1 MSTKSIDGDRL
12 RPLQGGSIRSLKVLL
27 AASILLPALM
37 FAGAAWKSY
46 HDAMEHAADR
56 AEKLTSIVHEHAQ
69 KVFETNEA
77 LLGRIDDVTHG
88 MGAATIRADEQALHE
103 RLKSMSTGIAQIQAA
118 WILDDQGAPLVSN
131 RFYPVPQG
139 VSAAGRPYFQAH
151 RRGDGGLFVT
161 ESMQGV
167 LTAETFFNISR
178 RRTGPDA
185 GFSGVVSVSIAHSYF
200 TDVYQRIAGAGQDVA
215 VTMTR
220 DDGMVV
226 VRYPNPPKPGMR
238 LSPDSGVMTAVRKGE
253 FGRPIWVKSQLDGV
267 WRIVSV
273 QRIGSYPLHIAAGV
287 TYASVLREWGE
298 NLAIYGVVF
307 LAAAAGLF
315 ATTWLALRQ
324 TIREQRAT
332 AQWAEEAE
340 RREAAEAALRQSQK
354 LEAIG
359 QLTGGVAHDFNNLL
373 TVIVGNLGLI
383 ERRAN
388 NPDEVRGMAAA
399 ALTAAARGERLTQH
413 LLAFARRQALRP
425 QVVDVN
431 RLVSGLVPLV
441 QRAVGER
448 IAVDLR
454 LANDLAHCRID
465 PNQCETALLN
475 LAVNARDAMPDGGRL
490 TIATRNARLDSAAGE
505 LGPGDYVAVV
515 VADTGAGIPPDI
527 LPHVFEPFF
536 TTKDVGKGSGLGL
549 SQIYGFA
556 RQSGGQAQI
565 ESAVGEGTTVT
576 LLLPQTRERA
586 AVADASLFRSDPLA
600 GKGEV
605 VLVVDD
611 DDDVR
616 AIAARSLRDLG
627 YVVVTAPDGPS
638 AVAILQGGQR
648 IDALFSDVV
657 MPNGMSGVA
666 LAREARRLRP
676 GIGVLLTSGY
686 TAQALAQ
693 EHGLEESH
701 PLLPKPYRETDLAAM
716 IRTILPHPKS
726 TGRKAA
732 ELPTNAAMNIAAN
745 AAPSLRI
752 LLVEDDTLVRM
763 VAAATLADL
772 GHAVTEAGDGTE
784 ALRCLEDGNGFDV
797 LITDLGLPGM
807 DGLVL
812 AKLVRERSPG
822 IAVIL
827 ATGYADRA
835 DDGHRA
841 SGMECVSLAKPYG
854 RVELERG
861 LAAALS
867 CTRVRR
873 STAA

>member
-1 MSTKSIDGDRL
+1 M
-12 RPLQGGSIRSLKVLL
+12 LL
-27 AASILLPALM
+27 AASVLLPALT

-46 HDAMEHAADR
+46 QDAMDHAADR
-56 AEKLTSIVHEHAQ
+56 AEKLAGIVHEHAQ

-88 MGAATIRADEQALHE
+88 LDAATIRADQQALHE
-103 RLKSMSTGIAQIQAA
+103 RLKAMSTGIAQIQAA
-118 WILDDQGAPLVSN
+118 WVLDDQGAPLVSN

-200 TDVYQRIAGAGQDVA
+200 TDVYRRIAGAGQDVA

-226 VRYPNPPKPGMR
+226 VRYPNPPQPGMR
-238 LSPDSGVMTAVRKGE
+238 LTPDSAVMTAVRNGE
-253 FGRPIWVKSQLDGV
+253 FGRPIWVTSQLDGV
-267 WRIVSV
+267 QRLVSV
-273 QRIGSYPLHIAAGV
+273 QRIGTYPLHIAAGV
-287 TYASVLREWGE
+287 TYGSILREWAGS
-298 NLAIYGVVF
+298 LAIYGAVF

-324 TIREQRAT
+324 TVREQRAT

-383 ERRAN
+383 ERRAD
-388 NPDEVRGMAAA
+388 NPDEVRGMAAT
-399 ALTAAARGERLTQH
+399 ALAAAARGERLTQH

-454 LANDLAHCRID
+454 LAPDLAHCRID

-490 TIATRNARLDSAAGE
+490 TIATRNVRLDALAGGAAGE

-576 LLLPQTRERA
+576 LLLPQTMERA
-586 AVADASLFRSDPLA
+586 AVSDASLFRSDPLA

-616 AIAARSLRDLG
+616 ALAARSLRDLG

-676 GIGVLLTSGY
+676 EIGVLLTSGY

-701 PLLPKPYRETDLAAM
+701 PLLPKPYRETELAAM
-716 IRTILPHPKS
+716 IRDILPHPKPMD
-726 TGRKAA
+726 RKETAA
-732 ELPTNAAMNIAAN
+732 PAN
-745 AAPSLRI
+745 VAPSLRI
-752 LLVEDDTLVRM
+752 LLVEDDALVRM

-784 ALRCLEDGNGFDV
+784 ALHCLEGGESFDV
-797 LITDLGLPGM
+797 LVTDLGLPGM

-812 AKLVRERSPG
+812 AKLVRERIPG

-835 DDGHRA
+835 DDGLRGN
-841 SGMECVSLAKPYG
+841 GMECVSLAKPYG
-854 RVELERG
+854 RAELERA

-867 CTRVRR
+867 CKRVRR